1 MRGSSSYPSAQIFLS
16 QLFYQLMFPLSIPI
30 AWWRL
35 GRHALGVRWLLV
47 VSDTHQWLLAM
58 PLALSLP
65 SMAAHYSLCLC
76 SSPATGPLLR
86 GLGASTDHEFPARHM
101 ALEWVPSLCAVLP
114 MGFASVSVCERGYPG
129 LVLSGERAVQ
139 RCVDGNGKCLAWR
152 APGCQQ

>member
-1 MRGSSSYPSAQIFLS
+1 MVVGGVGRAPVATGNASGSSPSLHGGA
-16 QLFYQLMFPLSIPI
+16 
-30 AWWRL
+30 
-35 GRHALGVRWLLV
+35 
-47 VSDTHQWLLAM
+47 LLA
-58 PLALSLP
+58 L
-65 SMAAHYSLCLC
+65 
-76 SSPATGPLLR
+76 PLLFSMR